1 MKAALLVLLG
11 AVVLA
16 ATRPEIVTISGD
28 QGEVSFRAWTGYAA
42 GLLMMAYGLVRSLA
56 QSPRGRR
63 AGAGAPH

>member
-1 MKAALLVLLG
+1 MKAALLVVLG

-28 QGEVSFRAWTGYAA
+28 QGDVSFCAWTGYAA

-56 QSPRGRR
+56 QSPRGPR
-63 AGAGAPH
+63 AGARTVH